1 MKKKYFINANIID
14 PKNSLNEKG
23 GLIINEE
30 GKIEAVGKKVNKN
43 NIPSREKYIDVRENY
58 IFPGLVDMRVFVGEP
73 GYEYKENFRTL
84 SNAALC
90 GGVTSVV
97 TMPNTNP
104 VIDNVSMVD
113 FLKRRGRDKSKINIF
128 PTASLTKN
136 LEGTNMTEFGLLQ
149 KKGIIGF
156 TDGFKTI
163 QNSRLM
169 SRIMSSANDLGS
181 LIMQHAEDSE
191 LAEYG
196 MVNDGIIS
204 TKLGLQGIP
213 DIAEKI
219 IIERDLTLLEEYNCR
234 YHISQISSA
243 KSIDIIKLKK
253 QNLKFSCG
261 VSINN
266 LSLNA
271 NDIGDFKTLSNAALS
286 GGVTSVVTMPNT
298 NPVIDNVS
306 MVDFLKRRG
315 RDKSKINIFPTASL
329 TKNLEG
335 TNMTEFGL
343 LQKKGI
349 IGFTDGLKTIQNSRL
364 MSRIMNSAA
373 DLKCLIMQH
382 AEDSDLAKYG
392 MVNDGII
399 STKLGLQGIPDIAEK
414 IIIERD
420 LTLLEEYSCRYHIS
434 QISSEKSVDIIEIK
448 KQNLKFSC
456 GVSIN
461 NLSLNEN
468 DIGNFRTFLKLS
480 PPLRREEDRV
490 SLVEGLNKKVI
501 DVIVSD
507 HKPEDEEQKRL
518 TFAQAASGSS
528 GIETLLALSLELY
541 HNESI
546 KLETI
551 IQALTF
557 NPAKILKINK
567 GNLDIGND
575 ADFCI
580 VDINKPWI
588 VKKDNLI
595 SKSKNTSIDDK
606 KLQGKVTNT
615 FVNGVELFKL

>member
-30 GKIEAVGKKVNKN
+30 GKIEATGKKVNKN
-43 NIPSREKYIDVRENY
+43 NIPSREKCIDVKENY

-73 GYEYKENFRTL
+73 GYEYKENFR
-84 SNAALC
+84 
-90 GGVTSVV
+90 
-97 TMPNTNP
+97 
-104 VIDNVSMVD
+104 
-113 FLKRRGRDKSKINIF
+113 
-128 PTASLTKN
+128 
-136 LEGTNMTEFGLLQ
+136 
-149 KKGIIGF
+149 
-156 TDGFKTI
+156 
-163 QNSRLM
+163 
-169 SRIMSSANDLGS
+169 
-181 LIMQHAEDSE
+181 
-191 LAEYG
+191 
-196 MVNDGIIS
+196 
-204 TKLGLQGIP
+204 
-213 DIAEKI
+213 
-219 IIERDLTLLEEYNCR
+219 
-234 YHISQISSA
+234 
-243 KSIDIIKLKK
+243 
-253 QNLKFSCG
+253 
-261 VSINN
+261 
-266 LSLNA
+266 
-271 NDIGDFKTLSNAALS
+271 TLSNAALS

-364 MSRIMNSAA
+364 MSRIMNSAG
-373 DLKCLIMQH
+373 DLKCLIIQH
-382 AEDSDLAKYG
+382 AEDLDLAKDG

-420 LTLLEEYSCRYHIS
+420 LTLLEEYNCRYHIS
-434 QISSEKSVDIIEIK
+434 QISSAKSVDIIKIK
-448 KQNLKFSC
+448 KQNLEFSC

-480 PPLRREEDRV
+480 PPLRREEDRL
-490 SLVEGLNKKVI
+490 SLVEGLNKKII

-551 IQALTF
+551 IQALTS

-567 GNLDIGND
+567 GNLNIGND

-588 VKKDNLI
+588 VKKNNLI